1 MSNANFIVA
10 YSFQDK
16 FEIDETL
23 AQALIHAKKTKQEGV
38 EDRGRF
44 YSAHYLWIM
53 PVEETQQ
60 KKLTAKQ
67 MIEAGRIA
75 EWLIMPI
82 HELGWTEDVA
92 IKYASKLV
100 ARVDH
105 KELRK
110 LDKWVGYEGSYANAK
125 RFLMEAKQLEN
136 APELEGDL
144 LLTSGDNG

>member
-10 YSFQDK
+10 YSYQDK

-53 PVEETQQ
+53 PAEETGQ
-60 KKLTAKQ
+60 KLLTAKQ
-67 MIEAGRIA
+67 MVEAGRIA
-75 EWLIMPI
+75 EWLAMPI

-92 IKYASKLV
+92 VKYAMKLV
-100 ARVDH
+100 GRVDM

-110 LDKWVGYEGSYANAK
+110 LDKWIGFEGSYPNAK
-125 RFLMEAKQLEN
+125 RFLMEAKQLDN
-136 APELEGDL
+136 APEMEGL
-144 LLTSGDNG
+144 LLESGV